1 MPVKSSL
8 LLIGCVVLAAAL
20 TACKGNTPA
29 PAEGEPQAAE
39 AAAGPSRPTTIL
51 QTKRALKVEVDTSA
65 PANVGT
71 LPKEA
76 QRSDSGL
83 AWVVLTESAG
93 DAHPGEGDMVV
104 MNFIGWT
111 AEGKLVQESLSDG
124 RPASIAVGALF
135 PGWREGM
142 QLMVAGEKRRFWIPG
157 KLAHGEAKPGEP
169 RAENGPPLGM
179 LVYDVELISFEKA
192 PPRPATP
199 VPTPN
204 E

>member
-1 MPVKSSL
+1 VKSTSFL
-8 LLIGCVVLAAAL
+8 VCCVALAASL
-20 TACKGNTPA
+20 TACKGNTAA
-29 PAEGEPQAAE
+29 PAEGEPKAAE
-39 AAAGPSRPTTIL
+39 ASDKPVTVVRTE
-51 QTKRALKVEVDTSA
+51 RAPNVEVDTSA

-71 LPKEA
+71 VPKEA

-93 DAHPGEGDMVV
+93 DAHPAEGDIVV

-111 AEGKLVQESLSDG
+111 AEGKLVQESLSNG
-124 RPASIAVGALF
+124 RPASIPLGALF

-142 QLMVAGEKRRFWIPG
+142 QSMVAGEKRRFWIPG

-169 RAENGPPLGM
+169 AAEDGPPLGM

-192 PPRPATP
+192 PPRPA
-199 VPTPN
+199 VPAPAPS

>member
-1 MPVKSSL
+1 MPVKSSP

-20 TACKGNTPA
+20 TACKGKTPA
-29 PAEGEPQAAE
+29 PAEGAPNGPQ
-39 AAAGPSRPTTIL
+39 IF
-51 QTKRALKVEVDTSA
+51 QTKRAVKVEVDTSA
-65 PANVGT
+65 PANVGAV
-71 LPKEA
+71 PEEA

-93 DAHPGEGDMVV
+93 DAHPGEGDVVV

-111 AEGKLVQESLSDG
+111 AEGKLVQESLSNA
-124 RPASIAVGALF
+124 RSAAIPFGALF
-135 PGWREGM
+135 PGWREGL
-142 QLMVAGEKRRFWIPG
+142 QLMVPGEKRRFWIPG
-157 KLAHGEAKPGEP
+157 KLAHGEAKPGEAP
-169 RAENGPPLGM
+169 AGKGPPLGM

-199 VPTPN
+199 VPAPS

>member
-1 MPVKSSL
+1 MPVKSSP
-8 LLIGCVVLAAAL
+8 LLICCVVLAASL
-20 TACKGNTPA
+20 TACKGKTPA
-29 PAEGEPQAAE
+29 PAEGDAKAPET
-39 AAAGPSRPTTIL
+39 AAAPDKPMTVVRSERT
-51 QTKRALKVEVDTSA
+51 AKVEVDTSA
-65 PANVGT
+65 PANVGAA
-71 LPKEA
+71 PKEA

-93 DAHPGEGDMVV
+93 DAHPGEGDVVV

-111 AEGKLVQESLSDG
+111 AEGKLVQESLSNG
-124 RPASIAVGALF
+124 RPASIRLGALF
-135 PGWREGM
+135 PGWREAM
-142 QLMVAGEKRRFWIPG
+142 QSMVAGEKRRLWIPG

-199 VPTPN
+199 VPAPS

>member
-1 MPVKSSL
+1 MC
-8 LLIGCVVLAAAL
+8 CVVLAASL

-29 PAEGEPQAAE
+29 PAESDSS
-39 AAAGPSRPTTIL
+39 AAGTADKPATVLRSERT
-51 QTKRALKVEVDTSA
+51 AKVEVDTSA
-65 PANVGT
+65 PPNVGAA
-71 LPKEA
+71 PDEA

-111 AEGKLVQESLSDG
+111 AEGKLVQESLSNG
-124 RPASIAVGALF
+124 RPASIPFGALF

-142 QLMVAGEKRRFWIPG
+142 QSMVAGEKRRFWIPG
-157 KLAHGEAKPGEP
+157 KLAHGEAKPGEAP
-169 RAENGPPLGM
+169 AEKGPPLGM

-192 PPRPATP
+192 PPRPANP
-199 VPTPN
+199 VPAPS

>member
-1 MPVKSSL
+1 VKSSSF
-8 LLIGCVVLAAAL
+8 LICCVVLAAAL
-20 TACKGNTPA
+20 TACKGKTSA
-29 PAEGEPQAAE
+29 PAEGEPKAAE
-39 AAAGPSRPTTIL
+39 PAGAPDKPVTVVRSERT
-51 QTKRALKVEVDTSA
+51 AKVEVDTSA
-65 PANVGT
+65 PANVGAV
-71 LPKEA
+71 PKEA